1 MKINSSK
8 VGTIAES
15 KRKKNGR
22 NKRKRTWDEIEKWI
36 MLDAT

>member
-15 KRKKNGR
+15 KRKKKWEKQTKAYVGR
-22 NKRKRTWDEIEKWI
+22 NRKVDY
-36 MLDAT
+36 A